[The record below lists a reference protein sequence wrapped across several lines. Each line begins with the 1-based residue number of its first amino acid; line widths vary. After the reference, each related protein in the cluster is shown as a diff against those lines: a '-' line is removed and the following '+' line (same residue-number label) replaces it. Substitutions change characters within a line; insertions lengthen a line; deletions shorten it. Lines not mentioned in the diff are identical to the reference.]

1 MPKNILIIDSAN
13 NSGSLLDLFRELVNR
28 DYCLHFLLVKPDS
41 KSSPLEGDYKKHSK
55 KIYLGPSLI
64 NCSTT
69 ENKFNLFLFLLFL
82 PLLYVKFLME
92 LIYYKYINKIK
103 TAICF
108 NWNEKIIIT
117 PIAKL
122 LKIQVVWIECPAT
135 DYKEVNKSLFWLFK
149 INARW
154 AKIICLNNLTK
165 TKITNLGLK
174 PENITVIQP
183 GIKLHRFERQETIFD
198 SLAQADHVKQNK
210 KFFTIG
216 TILSLDKQQKIEV
229 LLMLK

>member
-1 MPKNILIIDSAN
+1 MSKNILIIDSAN
-13 NSGSLLDLFRELVNR
+13 NSSSFLNLFKELANR
-28 DYCLHFLLVKPDS
+28 DYWLHFLSVKPGP
-41 KSSPLEGDYKKHSK
+41 KSSPLQGDYKKQGK

-64 NCSTT
+64 SRSNT
-69 ENKFNLFLFLLFL
+69 ENKLNLFLFLLFL
-82 PLLYVKFLME
+82 PLFYVKFLVE

-122 LKIQVVWIECPAT
+122 LKIQVVWVECPAT
-135 DYKEVNKSLFWLFK
+135 DYKGISKFLFLPFK

-174 PENITVIQP
+174 PENITVILP
-183 GIKLHRFERQETIFD
+183 GIKF
-198 SLAQADHVKQNK
+198 HVVS
-210 KFFTIG
+210 T
-216 TILSLDKQQKIEV
+216 TPSPVILGSE
-229 LLMLK
+229 